1 MAEQR
6 KGAANRAK
14 LAQLLKAA
22 GPDGMRC
29 SEVAEHLGL
38 DARTLR
44 YYLVNTPGKVLKAA
58 TKSHEYT
65 RWYHPDFAEQAAEYV
80 RRIDSRER
88 NPNRVSAEVIE
99 RAFALV
105 KGGESQTQIA
115 EAIGKSRSATATAM
129 KALVTAGRV
138 QAERFGNPYPPGGL
152 VVRYWPAGAEIP
164 AAPPKIPR
172 PPKKRVRIRPRKA
185 KAPKPGRQL
194 LAKAA
199 PKPTP
204 KPQAPQQ
211 IVIPANVKRTVGPS
225 CVDMRH
231 TVTEPTKFFSAPGYR
246 PEFIGQDTWAA
257 KLCGGGK

>member
-1 MAEQR
+1 MGEQA
-6 KGAANRAK
+6 KGAANRAR

-29 SEVAEHLGL
+29 SDIAPAMDM

-44 YYLVNTPGKVLKAA
+44 WYLVNTPGMVLKAA
-58 TKSHEYT
+58 TKSHEFT

-80 RRIDSRER
+80 HRIDSRER

-99 RAFALV
+99 RAFAFV

-115 EAIGKSRSATATAM
+115 EALGKSRSATATAM

-172 PPKKRVRIRPRKA
+172 PPKKRVRVRPRKA
-185 KAPKPGRQL
+185 KVPKPGRQL
-194 LAKAA
+194 LAKSAL
-199 PKPTP
+199 KPAQ

-211 IVIPANVKRTVGPS
+211 IVIPANVKRTVGAPPI
-225 CVDMRH
+225 DTRH
-231 TVTEPTKFFSAPGYR
+231 TVTTPEPFFSRPGYR
-246 PEFIGQDTWAA
+246 PEFIGQDRWSA
-257 KLCGGGK
+257 KVYGGAK